1 MKLII
6 LMLGLLGMGGC
17 GRVYNTVA
25 TCDNGFTKEA
35 ESMYI
40 DKGTLVWGYPT
51 SVYKIPEGVTC
62 VLTHRRLDSE
72 SNY

>member
-1 MKLII
+1 MKLITI
-6 LMLGLLGMGGC
+6 MLALLSIVAC
-17 GRVYNTVA
+17 NRVYNTVA

-51 SVYKIPEGVTC
+51 SVYKIPDGVTC
-62 VLTHRRLDSE
+62 VLTHRRLDGE

>member
-1 MKLII
+1 MKLIT
-6 LMLGLLGMGGC
+6 LMLVLFGTFGC
-17 GRVYNTVA
+17 DRVYNTVA

-51 SVYKIPEGVTC
+51 SVYKIPDGVTC
-62 VLTHRRLDSE
+62 VLTHRRLDDE